1 MLFIHAFCPGQCCGV
16 WFSHGFTQNSGVIF
30 FPAPQTFIKYL
41 FLYGWEGPV
50 LVSSPCSICFC
61 FRVPW
66 PPIYDTATTSLVRS
80 LRGHTA
86 SLTAMAV
93 SPNGLFVATCATDLR
108 VKVYGEAAIGYSLF
122 EFSAADSFPAC
133 FSTHSCTHGTHKHTH
148 TKQVGPTKDTW
159 NTHSLRHMQQLWVH
173 TRTHTH
179 KSFANR
185 TSLDKQAWTS
195 GCLCLCKR
203 GITFGNLLHEDTG
216 WFLLFARRRPSPTAR
231 LRTDTE
237 TWKCWRTWG
246 PPYHV
251 EWTALLVEPRFIDI
265 QLIRLGGGR
274 TERESRKHNGW
285 WVGAGH

>member
-1 MLFIHAFCPGQCCGV
+1 MLGWFCSTWVKLHQRHKKGLFSSLFVYGIILQTKCIFDTRSVMLFIHAFCPGQCCGV

-133 FSTHSCTHGTHKHTH
+133 FSTHSCTHATHKHA
-148 TKQVGPTKDTW
+148 
-159 NTHSLRHMQQLWVH
+159 N
-173 TRTHTH
+173 TRTQ
-179 KSFANR
+179 NR
-185 TSLDKQAWTS
+185 
-195 GCLCLCKR
+195 
-203 GITFGNLLHEDTG
+203 
-216 WFLLFARRRPSPTAR
+216 
-231 LRTDTE
+231 
-237 TWKCWRTWG
+237 
-246 PPYHV
+246 
-251 EWTALLVEPRFIDI
+251 
-265 QLIRLGGGR
+265 
-274 TERESRKHNGW
+274 
-285 WVGAGH
+285 